1 MPVEG
6 HPDGQAA
13 AGFFDVDGTLAS
25 SNVVLA
31 YLDFRFHRSS
41 RFRRWLTTTLFLPK
55 VPFYAALDAISRVWF
70 CNVFYRSYAE
80 VDLSALKEW
89 AAEAGEDFWNK
100 SLFPEALQQL
110 REHRANGD
118 RIVLISG
125 GIQPS
130 LAPLA
135 EMLAPDA
142 LVAAQP
148 EMENGRLTGRLVDGP
163 LSGDR
168 KVRAAREI
176 SEALGVDMERS
187 YAYADSYA
195 DHELLESVGHP
206 VAINPDRRL
215 RALARRRGWPVRIWS
230 RK

>member
-1 MPVEG
+1 MEEK
-6 HPDGQAA
+6 PDGHA

-31 YLDFRFHRSS
+31 YLDFKFHRSS
-41 RFRRWLTTTLFLPK
+41 RLRRWFATTLFLPR
-55 VPFYAALDAISRVWF
+55 VPFYMGLDAISRVWF
-70 CNVFYRSYAE
+70 CNVFYRSYAD
-80 VDLSALKEW
+80 VDLSDLKEW

-100 SLFPEALQQL
+100 KLFPEALEQL
-110 REHRANGD
+110 KEHRANGD
-118 RIVLISG
+118 RIVLLSG

-130 LAPLA
+130 LEPLA

-148 EMENGRLTGRLVDGP
+148 EMEDGRLTGHLVDGP

-168 KVRAAREI
+168 KVQAAREI
-176 SEALGVDMERS
+176 SAALGVDMGRS

-206 VAINPDRRL
+206 VAVNPDRRL
-215 RALARRRGWPVRIWS
+215 RALARKRGWPVRNWN
-230 RK
+230 RR